1 MKTLLC
7 TLMLAALGSVAAK
20 ADTVTITFD
29 QPTVSASAGDTF
41 QVFGTITNTSG
52 STVFLNGDSF
62 TVGGSSLSIVD
73 QFFANVPI
81 SLASGGS
88 SGDIE
93 LFDVTVSNPLLDAPG
108 SYGISYTVLGGV
120 DGTAQDVVGGPSK
133 SGVSIS
139 VTTKAGTSAVPEPAS
154 IYLLLGG
161 VPVAFAPMVRR
172 MQAAARRKR

>member
-29 QPTVSASAGDTF
+29 QPSVSASAGDTF

-62 TVGGSSLSIVD
+62 TLTGFSLSITD
-73 QFFANVPI
+73 QFYTTVPF
-81 SLASGGS
+81 SLASGES

-108 SYGISYTVLGGV
+108 VYGIGYTVLGGV
-120 DGTAQDVVGGPSK
+120 DGDAQDVVAGPPK
-133 SGVSIS
+133 SAVSIS
-139 VTTKAGTSAVPEPAS
+139 VTTTAGPSAVPEPAS

-161 VPVAFAPMVRR
+161 VPAAFAPMVRR
-172 MQAAARRKR
+172 MRVAAKRKR